1 MTDHGGAASLEIE
14 RKYEVLGDEP
24 LPRIELPG
32 AASVA
37 EIRAQMVARYW
48 DTADRDLGR
57 AGLALRSRSGGSDA
71 GWHLKERGPNGVH
84 ELHWPAAEEIPEG
97 AVNVLRERFRAAT
110 PELVPVA
117 TVQTDRTVRRLLD
130 AQGRLLMEL
139 ADDHV
144 LATDHDGGAV
154 RAWREW
160 EAELG
165 EGAAASLLELAEP
178 QLLAAGA
185 RASLSEAKIQRT
197 LGQTVPAAWRRSA
210 PLPELIACAL
220 IDLADRI
227 AAAGDA
233 VRGDEPD
240 AVHQTRI
247 LVRRARDLITL
258 FRADLGV
265 SSEDAAPAVEALR
278 GLGALLGAVRDA
290 EVLAEHAER
299 LLAQEPAVAG
309 LRRVNRLLVGAAQTE
324 RAAAL
329 AELRERIE
337 SDGNPSSEPVDPG
350 DPLSLRLVANRL
362 RALGYLAA
370 EQDPAAGA
378 ADPGEPPAPPA
389 EVIAERLDG
398 LLDRLAHAAAKR
410 ADAFTDLEGA
420 SRLHGIR
427 KRARRVRYAVEA
439 LGERSG
445 APDPLPAPLSAG
457 LAKDAHAVQ
466 DLLGEARDRV
476 VLAEHLEALTEPVD
490 GADEPHAA
498 TAELAGR
505 LARRVRDETAAALS
519 GGPSAIARLRAHR
532 VGA

>member
-24 LPRIELPG
+24 LPRIELPT

-48 DTADRDLGR
+48 DTAERELGR

-71 GWHLKERGPNGVH
+71 GWHLKERGPSGVR
-84 ELHWPAAEEIPEG
+84 ELHWPAADEIPEG
-97 AVNVLRERFRAAT
+97 AVNALRERLGTVA

-130 AQGRLLMEL
+130 AQGRLLIEL

-144 LATDHDGGAV
+144 LATDHEAGFV

-165 EGAAASLLELAEP
+165 EGADLSLLELAEP

-185 RASLSEAKIQRT
+185 RPSLSEAKIQRT
-197 LGQTVPAAWRRSA
+197 LGQTVPAAWRRRA

-233 VRGDEPD
+233 VRADEPD

-247 LVRRARDLITL
+247 LVRRARDLISL
-258 FRADLGV
+258 FRRDLGV
-265 SSEDAAPAVEALR
+265 SAEDAAPARDALQ
-278 GLGALLGAVRDA
+278 GLGTLLGAVRDA
-290 EVLAEHAER
+290 EVRADHAER
-299 LLAQEPAVAG
+299 LLAEVPAVPG
-309 LRRVNRLLVGAAQTE
+309 LRRVHRLLVGAAQTE

-337 SDGNPSSEPVDPG
+337 PDSHASVDEAGPDGLLP
-350 DPLSLRLVANRL
+350 LRLVANRL

-370 EQDPAAGA
+370 QQDPAAGNA
-378 ADPGEPPAPPA
+378 GAGEPAAPA
-389 EVIAERLDG
+389 EAIAERLDG
-398 LLDRLAHAAAKR
+398 QLGRLERAAAKR
-410 ADAFTDLEGA
+410 ADAFVDLEGA
-420 SRLHGIR
+420 GRLHGVR
-427 KRARRVRYAVEA
+427 KRARRIRYAVEE

-445 APDPLPAPLSAG
+445 VPAPVPAPLSAG

-466 DLLGEARDRV
+466 DLLGEARDLL
-476 VLAEHLEALTEPVD
+476 VLAQHLEALAEPVD
-490 GADEPHAA
+490 GADEPHVA
-498 TAELAGR
+498 TVELAGR
-505 LARRVRDETAAALS
+505 LARSVRDDAGATLAS
-519 GGPSAIARLRAHR
+519 GPSVIARLWTHK